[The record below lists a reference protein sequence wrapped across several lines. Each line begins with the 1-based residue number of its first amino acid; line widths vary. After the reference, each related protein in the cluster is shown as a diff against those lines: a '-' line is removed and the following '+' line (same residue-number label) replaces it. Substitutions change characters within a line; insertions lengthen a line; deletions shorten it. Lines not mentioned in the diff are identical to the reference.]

1 MYTTYVYRHHFQA
14 AEPKKISNDELD
26 ELLKQIK
33 YFGPN
38 CRNNCSSQVKTKIK
52 RRVTW
57 TRDNCPSSKSVLYYC
72 IDLASK
78 LNYTLANFPELN
90 ENKVKAYRKTE
101 RGQDKDCVPYTEKCP
116 GSKMYFK
123 YQDTNTKLTGEQV
136 ILGLFLSVLQEN
148 RSGKNA
154 KKQVESFAN
163 YLRDY
168 FIGLNKVKLTNDM
181 AEISAYKK
189 TFPKQVTAFGE
200 KLSNISWS
208 SNPID

>member
-14 AEPKKISNDELD
+14 AEPKEITNEQIL
-26 ELLKQIK
+26 EQIK

-38 CRNNCSSQVKTKIK
+38 CRNKCSKEVNKEIS

-90 ENKVKAYRKTE
+90 ENKVKAWHYNE
-101 RGQDKDCVPYTEKCP
+101 RQLEKDCVPYHKKCTP
-116 GSKMYFK
+116 TAKSYTK
-123 YQDTNTKLTGEQV
+123 YLNTDRRLSGEEV
-136 ILGLFLSVLQEN
+136 VLGLFLSVPQGKI
-148 RSGKNA
+148 SGNTA
-154 KKQVESFAN
+154 KRQVESFGD
-163 YLRDY
+163 YLKNY
-168 FIGLNKVKLTNDM
+168 FIGLNEVKITRNLGRT
-181 AEISAYKK
+181 SAYKK

-208 SNPID
+208 LNPID